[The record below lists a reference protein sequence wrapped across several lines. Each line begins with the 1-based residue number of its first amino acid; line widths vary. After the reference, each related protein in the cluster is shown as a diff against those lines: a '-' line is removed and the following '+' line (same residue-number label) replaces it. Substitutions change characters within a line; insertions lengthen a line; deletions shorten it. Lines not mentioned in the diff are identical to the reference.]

1 MLCLQCMLR
10 NSIVV
15 GSWFQLDTMCYGETS
30 HCITRL
36 DSMINFTT
44 CWAWCSQSI
53 RKEKRFVSN
62 LDHGICWIYVL
73 LCQKRTLQLF
83 NKMNICLDFFPQCL
97 QVYRGFSNIFCMLFC
112 CCCFF
117 TQECWCTKF
126 GGLKKKKK
134 SKSTASLNLLVHH
147 LTIIG
152 FDERRKTQT

>member
-30 HCITRL
+30 HCITRQ
-36 DSMINFTT
+36 DSMINFVT

-53 RKEKRFVSN
+53 RKERRFVCN
-62 LDHGICWIYVL
+62 LDHGIYWIYVL
-73 LCQKRTLQLF
+73 MCQKRTLQLF
-83 NKMNICLDFFPQCL
+83 NKMSICLDFFSPNVFRCTEDL
-97 QVYRGFSNIFCMLFC
+97 VTFSA
-112 CCCFF
+112 CCFLF
-117 TQECWCTKF
+117 VFAQECWCTKF
-126 GGLKKKKK
+126 RGLKKKKK